1 MRKIVVLD
9 ACVLYSAP
17 VRDYFLYLAQQ
28 KLYEPRWSDQI
39 NDEWIRS
46 IIKNRPD
53 LTAGSFDRMRSMM
66 NETFP
71 RANVTG
77 YEQLSIGLK
86 LPDKDDLHVLAA
98 AIKSN
103 ASLIVTFNI
112 KDFPSKELARHG
124 IEAIHPDKYLT
135 SLIKASPIKST
146 QAFIS
151 QVDNLKNP
159 PILVDELLD
168 KFRKTNLHNT
178 ATLLENL
185 L

>member
-1 MRKIVVLD
+1 M
-9 ACVLYSAP
+9 
-17 VRDYFLYLAQQ
+17 
-28 KLYEPRWSDQI
+28 
-39 NDEWIRS
+39 
-46 IIKNRPD
+46 
-53 LTAGSFDRMRSMM
+53 
-66 NETFP
+66 
-71 RANVTG
+71 
-77 YEQLSIGLK
+77 
-86 LPDKDDLHVLAA
+86 PDKDDLHVLAA